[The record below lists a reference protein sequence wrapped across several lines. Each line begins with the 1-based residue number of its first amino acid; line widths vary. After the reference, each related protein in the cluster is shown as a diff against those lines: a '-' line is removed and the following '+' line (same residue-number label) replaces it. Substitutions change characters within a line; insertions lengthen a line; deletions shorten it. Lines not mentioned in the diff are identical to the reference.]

1 MNTTR
6 VFIERVSLSCYLC
19 RVLSQPQVD
28 IHATTNDRGQQAR
41 QNHEP
46 FCDGSHQGSKFTPM
60 AFVCD
65 ESKDYFLC
73 QCKYSGNKPY
83 CDGSHKEFDDDQV
96 GNPRT

>member
-1 MNTTR
+1 MPNPTIAQRKPCLVR
-6 VFIERVSLSCYLC
+6 VEEGKTYFWCACGLS
-19 RVLSQPQVD
+19 SKQ
-28 IHATTNDRGQQAR
+28 
-41 QNHEP
+41 P